1 MTNLPASTASNQKKE
16 TFQFPEVRVVEAS
29 AGSGKTYALAKRYI
43 QLLLSASDPAAEA
56 AARAILAIT
65 FTNKAAMEMKDR
77 ILEFLKN
84 IALKKLS
91 ASEQKEILLPLGI
104 SMDEAAPKAFAMM
117 EAIIRHYN
125 FFQVQT
131 IDKFINALL
140 SGCAFKIGLTAHF
153 KIKTSAREYLEYALD
168 ETIDRAARDKDIR
181 QIFEY
186 FLHNYLYLE
195 NRSGWFPKRDM
206 AAILYALFLQSNTY
220 GGTLRPVGS
229 PREEGQ
235 FSPEDIIR
243 KKKTVLEDMK
253 ALREN
258 LPEDTDQKF
267 VKSLDGF
274 LEENTRIFDIDSVST
289 YFAREELPVRKDG
302 AISAVAGRLWAKI
315 RRNLKEICDE
325 EARCLFNPYI
335 RVFEVLQSALKELT
349 AKDDV
354 LFLEELNKKAGR
366 LFDEDHVTVAEL
378 YYRLASRFRHYL
390 IDEFQDTSRLQ
401 WHNLEKMVEEALS
414 TGGSLFYVGDRKQA
428 IYGFRGGEVGLFDD
442 IVGRFQ
448 AFPVEVEYLTKNWRS
463 QKAIVDFNNTIFSPE
478 NLKNFVLHKEEYER
492 GKKKSNMVEFN
503 PDDHAA
509 LTHLFQSS
517 RQSVRPGK
525 DGGYVRVEAIAVDQ
539 KDERDGIIR
548 AKVTGLIKELRGRPL
563 GEPRHSARTS
573 LRAGRVA
580 CGDIAVLTRNN
591 VQVEQMTRW
600 LLEDGI
606 PVSSERT
613 SDITQN
619 RIVQEI
625 ITFLRFLDSPIDN
638 LAFSTF
644 VLGDI
649 LPEATGISREAA
661 HEFVFHL
668 RERLER
674 EKDLYAYMEFRE
686 RFKKVWDKY
695 FDEFFGNVGLY
706 PLYELV
712 VSIYNRFGLLEHFPG
727 DQGFL
732 MHLLELI
739 KKQEEEHSDIT
750 SFLEYFDGLIGEDL
764 YVRAAKS
771 DAVQILTVH
780 KAKGLE
786 FPVVILPYLGMDV
799 QVGTTGDDY
808 TPSYVLRQEDS
819 SLELLRL
826 KSKYYPFSEDLYAI
840 YAQEYKRVFLA
851 ELNNIYVAL
860 TRAQDELYAFIPRKV
875 GNSFNLVQLLIPE
888 NIRETGA
895 PGKTT
900 IRRSEEETAVMELPA
915 SQYHDWIDYLKDE
928 FLPAAIGP
936 PGGRSLW
943 PEAGAV
949 HNRAQR
955 LRGEAIHFML
965 SLIGNLDNADLKES
979 LARAQ
984 AQAQSRFPY
993 VKDSAEYMAILE
1005 KLFQSPKTK
1014 PFFHCGKAQ
1023 VLTEKEIVNTQGHLK
1038 RLDRLIIG
1046 EKDVRIV
1053 DFKSSRD
1060 GGEQY
1065 VAQVRDY
1072 MKIVATMYPGKAV
1085 KGSLV
1090 YLDSIEVEEVEIRH
1104 KVTRSQGRK

>member
-1 MTNLPASTASNQKKE
+1 MTSLPASTASDQQKE

-43 QLLLSASDPAAEA
+43 QLLLSAPGPAAES

-65 FTNKAAMEMKDR
+65 FTNKAAMEMKER
-77 ILEFLKN
+77 ILEFLKT

-91 ASEQKEILLPLGI
+91 VSAEADILLPLGLSI
-104 SMDEAAPKAFAMM
+104 EQASPKAFAMM

-140 SGCAFKIGLTAHF
+140 SGCAFKVGLTAHF
-153 KIKTSAREYLEYALD
+153 KIRTNAREYLEYALD
-168 ETIDRAARDKDIR
+168 QTIDRASRDKDIR
-181 QIFEY
+181 QAFEY

-195 NRSGWFPKRDM
+195 NRLGWFPKKDM

-220 GGTLRPVGS
+220 GGTLR
-229 PREEGQ
+229 EGP
-235 FSPEDIIR
+235 FTPEDVIR
-243 KKKTVLEDMK
+243 RKKTVLEDMK
-253 ALREN
+253 HLREC
-258 LPEDTDQKF
+258 LPEATDRKF

-274 LEENTRIFDIDSVST
+274 LEKYTQLFDIDTVST
-289 YFAREELPVRKDG
+289 YFAREELPVRKDT
-302 AISAVAGRLWAKI
+302 AIPAPAGRLWSKI
-315 RRNLKEICDE
+315 HRNLKEICEE

-335 RVFEVLQSALKELT
+335 RVFNILQSALGELA

-366 LFDEDHVTVAEL
+366 LFDEDYVTVAEL

-401 WHNLEKMVEEALS
+401 WRNLEKMAEEALS

-428 IYGFRGGEVGLFDD
+428 IYGFRGGETALFDD
-442 IVGRFQ
+442 VHSRFN
-448 AFPVEVEYLTKNWRS
+448 AFPVRVEYLTKNWRS
-463 QKAIVDFNNTIFSPE
+463 QKAIVDFNNTVFSPE
-478 NLKNFVLHKEEYER
+478 NLKSFVLQKEEFER
-492 GKKKSNMVEFN
+492 GKKKSSIVEFN
-503 PDDHAA
+503 PGDYAA
-509 LTHLFQSS
+509 LAHLFQSS
-517 RQSVRPGK
+517 RQTGQPGK
-525 DGGYVRVEAIAVDQ
+525 DGGYVRVEAIPVEQ
-539 KDERDGIIR
+539 KDERDGVIR
-548 AKVTGLIKELRGRPL
+548 SKVTGLIRELRGR
-563 GEPRHSARTS
+563 A
-573 LRAGRVA
+573 AG
-580 CGDIAVLTRNN
+580 GDIAVLTRNN

-606 PVSSERT
+606 RVSSERT

-619 RIVQEI
+619 RIVQEVI
-625 ITFLRFLDSPIDN
+625 AFLRFLDSPIDN
-638 LAFSTF
+638 LAFSAF

-649 LPEATGISREAA
+649 FPKATGISREAA

-668 RERLER
+668 RERLDR
-674 EKDLYAYMEFRE
+674 EKDFYVYMEFRG
-686 RFKKVWDKY
+686 RFKEVWQEY

-712 VSIYNRFGLLEHFPG
+712 VSIYNRFGLLTHFPD

-739 KKQEEEHSDIT
+739 KKQEEEHSDIA
-750 SFLEYFDGLIGEDL
+750 SFLEYFEDLVGEDL

-808 TPSYVLRQEDS
+808 TPSYVLRQDGTT
-819 SLELLRL
+819 LELLRL
-826 KSKYYPFSEDLYAI
+826 KGKYYPFSEDLYAI
-840 YAQEYKRVFLA
+840 YAQEYKKAFLA

-860 TRAQDELYAFIPRKV
+860 TRARDELYVFLPQKV
-875 GNSFNLVQLLIPE
+875 GNSFNLVQLLIPG

-895 PGKTT
+895 PEE
-900 IRRSEEETAVMELPA
+900 ISRRAGEETAVMELPA
-915 SQYHDWIDYLKDE
+915 SQYHDWVGYLKDE
-928 FLPAAIGP
+928 FLPAGEA
-936 PGGRSLW
+936 
-943 PEAGAV
+943 AGAV

-955 LRGEAIHFML
+955 LRGEIVHFML
-965 SLIGNLDNADLKES
+965 SFIGNLDNTDAKET
-979 LARAQ
+979 LERARQ
-984 AQAQSRFPY
+984 QAQSRFPY
-993 VKDSAEYMAILE
+993 IKDYAAHIATLE
-1005 KLFQSPKTK
+1005 KLFKSPGTK
-1014 PFFHCGKAQ
+1014 PFFHCGNAQ

-1038 RLDRLIIG
+1038 RLDRLIVG
-1046 EKDVRIV
+1046 EKDVGIV
-1053 DFKSSRD
+1053 DFKSSRE
-1060 GGEQY
+1060 GEGRY
-1065 VAQVRDY
+1065 VEQVREY
-1072 MKIVATMYPGKAV
+1072 MTIVAAMYPGKTV
-1085 KGSLV
+1085 KGWLV
-1090 YLDSIEVEEVEIRH
+1090 YLDEIEAKEV
-1104 KVTRSQGRK
+1104 

>member
-1 MTNLPASTASNQKKE
+1 MSLPTDEIITSRQN
-16 TFQFPEVRVVEAS
+16 TFRFPGVHVVEAS

-43 QLLLSASDPAAEA
+43 QLLLSASDPVAET

-65 FTNKAAMEMKDR
+65 FTNKAAMEMKER

-84 IALKKLS
+84 IALKKLP

-104 SMDEAAPKAFAMM
+104 AIDEAAPKAFALMD
-117 EAIIRHYN
+117 AIIRHYN

-153 KIKTSAREYLEYALD
+153 KIKTNAREYLEYALD
-168 ETIDRAARDKDIR
+168 QTIDRAARDKDVR

-195 NRSGWFPKRDM
+195 NRSGWFPKKDM

-220 GGTLRPVGS
+220 DGKLQEGPFTP
-229 PREEGQ
+229 EE
-235 FSPEDIIR
+235 IIC
-243 KKKTVLEDMK
+243 KKKTVIEDMNT
-253 ALREN
+253 LREC
-258 LPEDTDQKF
+258 LPEDTDRRF
-267 VKSLDGF
+267 VKSLDDF
-274 LEENTRIFDIDSVST
+274 LENNVQLFDIDTVST
-289 YFAREELPVRKDG
+289 YFAREELPARKG
-302 AISAVAGRLWAKI
+302 AAIPISAGRLWAKI
-315 RRNLKEICDE
+315 RKNLKEICEE
-325 EARCLFNPYI
+325 EAYGLFNSYI
-335 RVFEVLQSALKELT
+335 RVFNILQSSLEGLA

-366 LFDEDHVTVAEL
+366 LFDEDYLTVAEL

-401 WHNLEKMVEEALS
+401 WHNLEKMAEEALS

-442 IVGRFQ
+442 IIGRFD
-448 AFPVEVEYLTKNWRS
+448 AFPVKVEYLTKNWRS

-478 NLKNFVLHKEEYER
+478 NLKSFVAQKEEYER
-492 GKKKSNMVEFN
+492 GKKKSNIVEFSL
-503 PDDHAA
+503 DDYGA
-509 LTHLFQSS
+509 LEHLFQSS
-517 RQSVRPGK
+517 QQSVQPEK
-525 DGGYVRVEAIAVDQ
+525 TGGYVRVEAIAVEQ
-539 KDERDGIIR
+539 KDERDCVIR
-548 AKVTGLIKELRGRPL
+548 AKVSGLVRELRGR
-563 GEPRHSARTS
+563 
-573 LRAGRVA
+573 VA
-580 CGDIAVLTRNN
+580 YGDIAILTRNN

-606 PVSSERT
+606 RISSERT
-613 SDITQN
+613 SDITRN
-619 RIVQEI
+619 RIAQEVI
-625 ITFLRFLDSPIDN
+625 VFLRFLDSPIDN
-638 LAFSTF
+638 LAFSAF

-649 LPEATGISREAA
+649 LPKATGISRETA

-668 RERLER
+668 RDRLDR
-674 EKDLYAYMEFRE
+674 ETELYAYMEFRE
-686 RFKKVWDKY
+686 RFKQVWHEY

-712 VSIYNRFGLLEHFPG
+712 VSIYNRFGLLEHFPD

-750 SFLEYFDGLIGEDL
+750 SFLEYFENLAGEDL

-819 SLELLRL
+819 VLELLRF
-826 KSKYYPFSEDLYAI
+826 KSTYYKFSEDLYQI
-840 YAQEYKRVFLA
+840 YAQEYKKAFLA

-860 TRAQDELYAFIPRKV
+860 TRAQDELYAFLPQKI
-875 GNSFNLVQLLIPE
+875 GNTFNLVQLLIPE
-888 NIRETGA
+888 YIRETGA
-895 PGKTT
+895 PGKTLN
-900 IRRSEEETAVMELPA
+900 RAEEEAPVMELPA
-915 SQYHDWIDYLKDE
+915 SRYHDWIDYLRDE
-928 FLPAAIGP
+928 FLPAG
-936 PGGRSLW
+936 SLW
-943 PEAGAV
+943 QEAGAV

-955 LRGEAIHFML
+955 LRGEVMHFML
-965 SLIGNLDNADLKES
+965 SFIGNLDNADTKES
-979 LARAQ
+979 LERARQQ
-984 AQAQSRFPY
+984 AQNHFPHIT
-993 VKDSAEYMAILE
+993 DWAEYAAILE
-1005 KLFQSPKTK
+1005 KLLKSPRTK
-1014 PFFHCGKAQ
+1014 LFFHCGKAQ
-1023 VLTEKEIVNTQGHLK
+1023 VLTEKEIVNAQGHLK

-1046 EKDVRIV
+1046 GKDIRIV
-1053 DFKSSRD
+1053 DFKSSRE
-1060 GGEQY
+1060 GEDQY
-1065 VAQVRDY
+1065 IEQVRDY
-1072 MKIVATMYPGKAV
+1072 MKIVTMMYPGKTV
-1085 KGSLV
+1085 KGYLV
-1090 YLDSIEVEEVEIRH
+1090 YLDNFEVKEVTEG
-1104 KVTRSQGRK
+1104 K

>member
-1 MTNLPASTASNQKKE
+1 MTTLPVSTASNQKKE
-16 TFQFPEVRVVEAS
+16 IFQFPEVRVVEAS

-43 QLLLSASDPAAEA
+43 QLLLSAPDPATEA
-56 AARAILAIT
+56 ARQGRGSPEAAVRGILALT
-65 FTNKAAMEMKDR
+65 FTNKAAMEMKER
-77 ILEFLKN
+77 ILEFLKAV
-84 IALKKLS
+84 ALKKLS
-91 ASEQKEILLPLGI
+91 KPEQEEILLPLSVNI
-104 SMDEAAPKAFAMM
+104 EQASSRAFMMM

-125 FFQVQT
+125 FFQIQT

-153 KIKTSAREYLEYALD
+153 KIKTNAREYLEYALD
-168 ETIDRAARDKDIR
+168 QTIDRAARDKDIR

-195 NRSGWFPKRDM
+195 NRSGWFPKKDM

-220 GGTLRPVGS
+220 GGT
-229 PREEGQ
+229 PREGP
-235 FSPEDIIR
+235 FTPENVFR

-253 ALREN
+253 ALREC
-258 LPEDTDQKF
+258 LPEDTDRRF
-267 VKSLDGF
+267 IKSLDDF
-274 LEENTRIFDIDSVST
+274 LENNVQLFDIDSVST
-289 YFAREELPVRKDG
+289 YFAREELPVRKG
-302 AISAVAGRLWAKI
+302 AAIPAPAGRLWSKI
-315 RRNLKEICDE
+315 HRNLKEICEE
-325 EARCLFNPYI
+325 EAQCLFNPYI
-335 RVFEVLQSALKELT
+335 RVFDILQASLGELA

-366 LFDEDHVTVAEL
+366 LFDEDYMTVAEL

-401 WHNLEKMVEEALS
+401 WHNLEKMAEEALS

-442 IVGRFQ
+442 VAGRFN
-448 AFPVEVEYLTKNWRS
+448 AFPARVEYLTRNWRS
-463 QKAIVDFNNTIFSPE
+463 RKAIVDFNNTIFSPE
-478 NLKNFVLHKEEYER
+478 NLKSFVARKEEYER
-492 GKKKSNMVEFN
+492 GKKKSNLVEFSA
-503 PDDHAA
+503 DDHAT
-509 LTHLFQSS
+509 LEHLFQSS
-517 RQSVRPGK
+517 QQSVQPGK
-525 DGGYVRVEAIAVDQ
+525 DGGYVRVETIAVDQ
-539 KDERDGIIR
+539 KEGRDELIR
-548 AKVTGLIKELRGRPL
+548 AKVTGLIHELCGR
-563 GEPRHSARTS
+563 
-573 LRAGRVA
+573 RAY
-580 CGDIAVLTRNN
+580 GDIAVLTRNN
-591 VQVEQMTRW
+591 VQVEQVTRW

-606 PVSSERT
+606 RVSSERT

-619 RIVQEI
+619 RIVQEVI
-625 ITFLRFLDSPIDN
+625 AFLRFLDSPIDN
-638 LAFSTF
+638 LAFSAV
-644 VLGDI
+644 VLGDV
-649 LPEATGISREAA
+649 LPKATGISREAA

-668 RERLER
+668 RERLDR
-674 EKDLYAYMEFRE
+674 EKDLYAYMAFRE
-686 RFKKVWDKY
+686 RFKKVWQEY
-695 FDEFFGNVGLY
+695 FDGFFSNVGLY

-712 VSIYNRFGLLEHFPG
+712 VSIYGRFGLLAHFPD

-750 SFLEYFDGLIGEDL
+750 SFLEYFENLVGEDM

-819 SLELLRL
+819 TLALLRL
-826 KSKYYPFSEDLYAI
+826 KSKYYNFSDELYQI
-840 YAQEYKRVFLA
+840 YAQEYKKAFMA

-860 TRAQDELYAFIPRKV
+860 TRARDELYVFLPQKV

-888 NIRETGA
+888 NIREAGA
-895 PGKTT
+895 PGKAT
-900 IRRSEEETAVMELPA
+900 RQAEEEAVVMELPA

-928 FLPAAIGP
+928 FLPAG
-936 PGGRSLW
+936 
-943 PEAGAV
+943 EAGAA

-955 LRGEAIHFML
+955 LRGEVIHFML
-965 SLIGNLDNADLKES
+965 SFIGNLDNTDLKES
-979 LARAQ
+979 LERAQ
-984 AQAQSRFPY
+984 EQAQSRFPY
-993 VKDSAEYMAILE
+993 IKDYADHIAILE
-1005 KLFQSPKTK
+1005 KLFKSPRTK
-1014 PFFHCGKAQ
+1014 PFFHCGKAL

-1046 EKDVRIV
+1046 EKEIHII

-1065 VAQVRDY
+1065 VEQVRDY
-1072 MKIVATMYPGKAV
+1072 MKIVAAVYPGKTV
-1085 KGSLV
+1085 KGWLV
-1090 YLDSIEVEEVEIRH
+1090 YLDEMEVAEVM
-1104 KVTRSQGRK
+1104 

>member
-1 MTNLPASTASNQKKE
+1 MANPSVSEKTQNKT

-43 QLLLSASDPAAEA
+43 QLLLSASEPAAES

-65 FTNKAAMEMKDR
+65 FTNKAAMEMKER
-77 ILEFLKN
+77 ILEFLKA
-84 IALKKLS
+84 IALKKIS
-91 ASEQKEILLPLGI
+91 AAEQKEILLPLGL
-104 SMDEAAPKAFAMM
+104 SLDEASPKAFTMM

-153 KIKTSAREYLEYALD
+153 KIKTNAREYLEYALD
-168 ETIDRAARDKDIR
+168 QTIDRASRDKDIR
-181 QIFEY
+181 QVFEY

-206 AAILYALFLQSNTY
+206 AAILYALFSQTNTY
-220 GGTLRPVGS
+220 GGTLR
-229 PREEGQ
+229 EGP
-235 FSPEDIIR
+235 STPEDIIR
-243 KKKTVLEDMK
+243 KKKAVLEDMK
-253 ALREN
+253 ALREI
-258 LPEDTDQKF
+258 LPEDTDRRF

-274 LEENTRIFDIDSVST
+274 LPVGSLREEEKTQLFDIDSVST

-302 AISAVAGRLWAKI
+302 AIPAPAGRLWSKI
-315 RRNLKEICDE
+315 RKNLKEICEE
-325 EARCLFNPYI
+325 EAHCLFNPYI
-335 RVFEVLQSALKELT
+335 RVFDILRHTIEELA

-401 WHNLEKMVEEALS
+401 WHNLEKMAEEALS

-428 IYGFRGGEVGLFDD
+428 IYGFRGGQVQLFDD
-442 IVGRFQ
+442 VAGRLG
-448 AFPVEVEYLTKNWRS
+448 AFPVKVEYLTKNWRS
-463 QKAIVDFNNTIFSPE
+463 RKAVVDFNNTIFSPE
-478 NLKNFVLHKEEYER
+478 NLKNFILRKEEFER
-492 GKKKSNMVEFN
+492 GKKKSTTVEFS
-503 PDDHAA
+503 PDDHAT
-509 LTHLFQSS
+509 LSHLFQSS
-517 RQSVRPGK
+517 RQSIRSDK
-525 DGGYVRVEAIAVDQ
+525 DGGYVRVETIPIEQ
-539 KDERDGIIR
+539 KDERDGVIR
-548 AKVTGLIKELRGRPL
+548 SKMSGLIKQLRGR
-563 GEPRHSARTS
+563 
-573 LRAGRVA
+573 VA
-580 CGDIAVLTRNN
+580 YGDIAVLTRNN
-591 VQVEQMTRW
+591 TQVEQMTRW

-606 PVSSERT
+606 PVASERT
-613 SDITQN
+613 SDTTQN
-619 RIVQEI
+619 RIVQEVI
-625 ITFLRFLDSPIDN
+625 AFLRFLDSPIDN
-638 LAFSTF
+638 LSFSAFI
-644 VLGDI
+644 LGDI
-649 LPEATGISREAA
+649 LPKAAGISWETA

-668 RERLER
+668 RERLDR
-674 EKDLYAYMEFRE
+674 EKDFYAYMEFRE
-686 RFKKVWDKY
+686 RFKEIWKEY

-712 VSIYNRFGLLEHFPG
+712 VSIYSRFGLLEHFPG

-750 SFLEYFDGLIGEDL
+750 SFLEYFDNLTGEDL

-799 QVGTTGDDY
+799 QVGTSGDDY

-819 SLELLRL
+819 ALELLRL
-826 KSKYYPFSEDLYAI
+826 KSTYYKFSEDLYQT
-840 YAQEYKRVFLA
+840 YAREYKKALMA

-860 TRAQDELYAFIPRKV
+860 TRAQDELYAFVPQKV

-888 NIRETGA
+888 NIREAGT
-895 PGKTT
+895 PGKVA
-900 IRRSEEETAVMELPA
+900 RRAEEEAAVMELPA
-915 SQYHDWIDYLKDE
+915 SQYHDWINYLKDE
-928 FLPAAIGP
+928 FQQ
-936 PGGRSLW
+936 
-943 PEAGAV
+943 AGTER
-949 HNRAQR
+949 NRAQR
-955 LRGEAIHFML
+955 RRGEVIHFML
-965 SLIGNLDNADLKES
+965 SFIGNLDGVDLKES

-984 AQAQSRFPY
+984 VQAQSRFPY
-993 VKDSAEYMAILE
+993 VKDYAEYIVILE
-1005 KLFQSPKTK
+1005 KLFKSPKTK

-1023 VLTEKEIVNTQGHLK
+1023 VLTEKEIVNTHGHLK

-1046 EKDVRIV
+1046 EKEVRIV
-1053 DFKSSRD
+1053 DFKSSRE
-1060 GGEQY
+1060 GEDHY
-1065 VAQVRDY
+1065 VEQVWDY
-1072 MKIVATMYPGKAV
+1072 LKIVATMYPGKTV
-1085 KGSLV
+1085 KGWLV
-1090 YLDSIEVEEVEIRH
+1090 YIDEMEAEAVGV
-1104 KVTRSQGRK
+1104 

>member
-1 MTNLPASTASNQKKE
+1 MTILPASTANSQQKE
-16 TFQFPEVRVVEAS
+16 TFRFPEVRVVEAS

-43 QLLLSASDPAAEA
+43 QLLLSAQDPAAEA
-56 AARAILAIT
+56 ARQGRGSPEAAMRAILAIT
-65 FTNKAAMEMKDR
+65 FTNKAAMEMKER
-77 ILEFLKN
+77 ILEFLKT

-91 ASEQKEILLPLGI
+91 KSEQEEILLPLGI
-104 SMDEAAPKAFAMM
+104 SIDEAAPKAFAMM

-153 KIKTSAREYLEYALD
+153 KIKTNAREYLEYALD
-168 ETIDRAARDKDIR
+168 QTIDRASRDKDIR

-220 GGTLRPVGS
+220 GGTLR
-229 PREEGQ
+229 EGQ

-243 KKKTVLEDMK
+243 KKKTVLEDIK
-253 ALREN
+253 ALRKI
-258 LPEDTDQKF
+258 LPEDTDRKF

-274 LEENTRIFDIDSVST
+274 LEDNTQIFDIDSVST
-289 YFAREELPVRKDG
+289 YFAREEFPVRKD
-302 AISAVAGRLWAKI
+302 ATIPAPAGRLWTKI
-315 RRNLKEICDE
+315 RRSLKEICEE

-335 RVFEVLQSALKELT
+335 RVFDILRSTLAELA

-354 LFLEELNKKAGR
+354 LFLEELNTKAGQ
-366 LFDEDHVTVAEL
+366 LFDEDRVTVAEL

-401 WHNLEKMVEEALS
+401 WHNLEKMAEEALS

-428 IYGFRGGEVGLFDD
+428 IYGFRGGAVGLFDD
-442 IVGRFQ
+442 VAGGFA
-448 AFPVEVEYLTKNWRS
+448 AFPIKVEYLTKNWRS
-463 QKAIVDFNNTIFSPE
+463 RKTIVDFNNTVFSSE
-478 NLKNFVLHKEEYER
+478 NLKSFVLRKEEFER
-492 GKKKSNMVEFN
+492 DKKKPNTVEFS

-509 LTHLFQSS
+509 LKHLFQSS

-525 DGGYVRVEAIAVDQ
+525 DGGYVRVEFIPVEQ
-539 KDERDGIIR
+539 KDERDGVIR
-548 AKVTGLIKELRGRPL
+548 AKVTGLIKELRGR
-563 GEPRHSARTS
+563 
-573 LRAGRVA
+573 VA
-580 CGDIAVLTRNN
+580 YGDIAVLTRNN
-591 VQVEQMTRW
+591 VQVEEMTHW

-613 SDITQN
+613 SDVTQN
-619 RIVQEI
+619 RIVQEVI
-625 ITFLRFLDSPIDN
+625 AFLRFLDSPIDN

-649 LPEATGISREAA
+649 LPTATGISREVA

-668 RERLER
+668 RERLEH

-686 RFKKVWDKY
+686 RFKKVWDKC

-750 SFLEYFDGLIGEDL
+750 SFLEYFDNLIGEDL
-764 YVRAAKS
+764 YVRTAKS

-819 SLELLRL
+819 ALELLRL
-826 KSKYYPFSEDLYAI
+826 KSKYYPFSDDLYAI
-840 YAQEYKRVFLA
+840 YAQEYKKTFLA

-860 TRAQDELYAFIPRKV
+860 TRAQDELYAFIPQKV

-888 NIRETGA
+888 NIREAGA
-895 PGKTT
+895 PGKAP
-900 IRRSEEETAVMELPA
+900 RPAEEEAVVMELPA

-928 FLPAAIGP
+928 FLPLG
-936 PGGRSLW
+936 SLW
-943 PEAGAV
+943 PEPGGV

-955 LRGEAIHFML
+955 LRGEVIHFML

-984 AQAQSRFPY
+984 VQAQSRFPY
-993 VKDSAEYMAILE
+993 VKDHAEYVAILE
-1005 KLFQSPKTK
+1005 KLFKSPKAK
-1014 PFFHCGKAQ
+1014 LFFHCGKAL
-1023 VLTEKEIVNTQGHLK
+1023 VLTEKEIVNTKGHLK

-1046 EKDVRIV
+1046 EKEVRIV
-1053 DFKSSRD
+1053 DFKSSRE

-1072 MKIVATMYPGKAV
+1072 MKIVATMYPGKTV
-1085 KGSLV
+1085 QGYLV
-1090 YLDSIEVEEVEIRH
+1090 YLDNIELEEVGAQEH
-1104 KVTRSQGRK
+1104 KST

>member
-1 MTNLPASTASNQKKE
+1 MRSLLTMTTLPASTASDQQKE
-16 TFQFPEVRVVEAS
+16 TFQFPGVRVVEAS

-65 FTNKAAMEMKDR
+65 FTNKAAMEMKER
-77 ILEFLKN
+77 ILEFLKA
-84 IALKKLS
+84 IALKKFS
-91 ASEQKEILLPLGI
+91 ASEQKEILLPLGLSI
-104 SMDEAAPKAFAMM
+104 EQASPKAFAMM

-153 KIKTSAREYLEYALD
+153 KIKTNAREYLEYALD
-168 ETIDRAARDKDIR
+168 QTIDRAARDKDIR

-206 AAILYALFLQSNTY
+206 AAILYAFFTQTNTY
-220 GGTLRPVGS
+220 GGTLR
-229 PREEGQ
+229 EGP
-235 FSPEDIIR
+235 STPEDIMR
-243 KKKTVLEDMK
+243 KKKTVLADMK
-253 ALREN
+253 ALREC
-258 LPEDTDQKF
+258 LPEDTDRKF

-274 LEENTRIFDIDSVST
+274 LEENTRLFDIDSVST

-302 AISAVAGRLWAKI
+302 VTPAPAGRLWSKI
-315 RRNLKEICDE
+315 RGNLKDICEE
-325 EARCLFNPYI
+325 EAYCLFNPYI
-335 RVFEVLQSALKELT
+335 RVFDILRHAIEELA

-401 WHNLEKMVEEALS
+401 WHNLEKMAEEALS

-428 IYGFRGGEVGLFDD
+428 IYGFRGGEVKLFDD
-442 IVGRFQ
+442 VAGRFN
-448 AFPVEVEYLTKNWRS
+448 AFPVKVEYLTRNWRS
-463 QKAIVDFNNTIFSPE
+463 RKAIVDFNNTIFSPE
-478 NLKNFVLHKEEYER
+478 NLKSFVLQKEELER
-492 GKKKSNMVEFN
+492 GKKKSNLVEFS
-503 PDDHAA
+503 PDDHAT
-509 LTHLFQSS
+509 LEHLFQSS

-525 DGGYVRVEAIAVDQ
+525 DGGYVRVETIPVEQ
-539 KDERDGIIR
+539 KDERDCVIR
-548 AKVTGLIKELRGRPL
+548 AKVTGLIRELRGRF
-563 GEPRHSARTS
+563 AY
-573 LRAGRVA
+573 
-580 CGDIAVLTRNN
+580 GDIAVLTRNN

-606 PVSSERT
+606 RVSSERT
-613 SDITQN
+613 SDITLN
-619 RIVQEI
+619 RIVQEVVA
-625 ITFLRFLDSPIDN
+625 FLRFLDSPIDN
-638 LAFSTF
+638 LAFSAF
-644 VLGDI
+644 CLGDI
-649 LPEATGISREAA
+649 LPRATGISREAA

-668 RERLER
+668 RERLDR
-674 EKDLYAYMEFRE
+674 EKDFYVYMEFRG
-686 RFKKVWDKY
+686 RFKEVWQEY

-712 VSIYNRFGLLEHFPG
+712 VSLYNRFGLLTHFPD

-750 SFLEYFDGLIGEDL
+750 SFLEYFEDLAGEDL

-771 DAVQILTVH
+771 DAVQILTAH

-808 TPSYVLRQEDS
+808 TPAYVLRQEDS
-819 SLELLRL
+819 VLELLRL

-840 YAQEYKRVFLA
+840 YAQEYKKALMA

-860 TRAQDELYAFIPRKV
+860 TRAQDELYAFLPQKV

-888 NIRETGA
+888 SIRETGA
-895 PGKTT
+895 QCKAAH
-900 IRRSEEETAVMELPA
+900 RAEEEAFVMELPA
-915 SQYHDWIDYLKDE
+915 SRCHDWIGYLKDE
-928 FLPAAIGP
+928 FQ
-936 PGGRSLW
+936 
-943 PEAGAV
+943 EVGAV

-955 LRGEAIHFML
+955 LRGEVIHCML
-965 SLIGNLDNADLKES
+965 SFIGNLDTTDLEES
-979 LARAQ
+979 LERTRQQ
-984 AQAQSRFPY
+984 AQNHFPY
-993 VKDSAEYMAILE
+993 ITDCAEYIAILG
-1005 KLFQSPKTK
+1005 KLFRSPKAK
-1014 PFFHCGKAQ
+1014 PFFYCGKAQ
-1023 VLTEKEIVNTQGHLK
+1023 VLTEKEIVNTRGHLK

-1046 EKDVRIV
+1046 EKEVRIV
-1053 DFKSSRD
+1053 DFKSSRE
-1060 GGEQY
+1060 GEDQH
-1065 VAQVRDY
+1065 VEQVRDY
-1072 MKIVATMYPGKAV
+1072 MKIVATMYPGKTV
-1085 KGSLV
+1085 KGWLV
-1090 YLDSIEVEEVEIRH
+1090 YLDSIEVEEVGIRH
-1104 KVTRSQGRK
+1104 NVTKSQGHK

>member
-1 MTNLPASTASNQKKE
+1 MTILPASTASNPKKE
-16 TFQFPEVRVVEAS
+16 TFQFPEIRVVEAS

-43 QLLLSASDPAAEA
+43 QLLLSAPDPAAEA

-65 FTNKAAMEMKDR
+65 FTNKAATEMKER
-77 ILEFLKN
+77 ILAFLKA
-84 IALKKLS
+84 IALQKLS
-91 ASEQKEILLPLGI
+91 VSEQQEILLPLSIDGEQA
-104 SMDEAAPKAFAMM
+104 SSRAFAMM
-117 EAIIRHYN
+117 DTIIRHYN

-153 KIKTSAREYLEYALD
+153 KIRTNAREYLEYALD
-168 ETIDRAARDKDIR
+168 QTIDRAPRDQDIR
-181 QIFEY
+181 QAFEY

-220 GGTLRPVGS
+220 GGTLR
-229 PREEGQ
+229 EGP
-235 FSPEDIIR
+235 FTPEDIIR
-243 KKKTVLEDMK
+243 GKKAVLEDMK
-253 ALREN
+253 ALRGC
-258 LPEDTDQKF
+258 LPEDTDRRF
-267 VKSLDGF
+267 VRGLDGF
-274 LEENTRIFDIDSVST
+274 LEENTRLFDIDAVST
-289 YFAREELPVRKDG
+289 YFAREELPARKG
-302 AISAVAGRLWAKI
+302 AAVPAPVSRLWSKI
-315 RRNLKEICDE
+315 HRNLKDICEE

-335 RVFEVLQSALKELT
+335 RVFNILQSALGELA

-366 LFDEDHVTVAEL
+366 LFDDDYVTVAEL

-401 WHNLEKMVEEALS
+401 WRNLEKMAEEALS
-414 TGGSLFYVGDRKQA
+414 TGGSLFCVGDRKQA
-428 IYGFRGGEVGLFDD
+428 IYGFRGGDVGLFDD
-442 IVGRFQ
+442 ISGRFG
-448 AFPVEVEYLTKNWRS
+448 AFPLKVEYLTRNWRS
-463 QKAIVDFNNTIFSPE
+463 RKAIVDFNNAIFSPE
-478 NLKNFVLHKEEYER
+478 NLKSFVLQKEEFER
-492 GKKKSNMVEFN
+492 GKKKSSIVEFN
-503 PDDHAA
+503 PGDYAA
-509 LTHLFQSS
+509 LAHLFQSS
-517 RQSVRPGK
+517 RQTGRPGK
-525 DGGYVRVEAIAVDQ
+525 DGGYVRVEAIPVEQ

-548 AKVTGLIKELRGRPL
+548 AKVTGLIRELRGR
-563 GEPRHSARTS
+563 A
-573 LRAGRVA
+573 A

-613 SDITQN
+613 SDITRN
-619 RIVQEI
+619 RVVQEVI
-625 ITFLRFLDSPIDN
+625 AFLRFLDSPIDN
-638 LAFSTF
+638 LSFSAFC
-644 VLGDI
+644 LGEI
-649 LPEATGISREAA
+649 LPKASGISRETA

-674 EKDLYAYMEFRE
+674 VKDLYAYMEFRE
-686 RFKKVWDKY
+686 RFKNVWQEY
-695 FDEFFGNVGLY
+695 FDGFFSNVGLY

-712 VSIYNRFGLLEHFPG
+712 VSIYSRFRLLANFPD

-750 SFLEYFDGLIGEDL
+750 SFLEYFENLAGEDL

-786 FPVVILPYLGMDV
+786 FPVVILPYLGMDI

-808 TPSYVLRQEDS
+808 TPSYVLRQDGTA
-819 SLELLRL
+819 LELLRL
-826 KSKYYPFSEDLYAI
+826 KGKYYPFSEDLYAI
-840 YAQEYKRVFLA
+840 YAREYKKAFMA

-860 TRAQDELYAFIPRKV
+860 TRAQDELYVFLPQKV
-875 GNSFNLVQLLIPE
+875 GNSFNLAQLLIPG

-895 PGKTT
+895 PEE
-900 IRRSEEETAVMELPA
+900 ISRRAGEEAAVMELPA
-915 SQYHDWIDYLKDE
+915 AQYHDWVGYLKDE
-928 FLPAAIGP
+928 FLPAG
-936 PGGRSLW
+936 
-943 PEAGAV
+943 EAGAV

-955 LRGEAIHFML
+955 LRGEIVHFML
-965 SLIGNLDNADLKES
+965 SFIGNLDNTDVKET
-979 LARAQ
+979 LERARQ
-984 AQAQSRFPY
+984 QAQSRFPY
-993 VKDSAEYMAILE
+993 IKDYAGYIATLE
-1005 KLFQSPKTK
+1005 KLFKSPGTK
-1014 PFFHCGKAQ
+1014 SFFHCENAQ

-1053 DFKSSRD
+1053 DFKSSRE
-1060 GGEQY
+1060 GEDQY
-1065 VAQVRDY
+1065 VEQVRDY
-1072 MKIVATMYPGKAV
+1072 MTIVAAMYPHKKVAGW
-1085 KGSLV
+1085 LV
-1090 YLDSIEVEEVEIRH
+1090 YLDKLEVQEIEM
-1104 KVTRSQGRK
+1104 